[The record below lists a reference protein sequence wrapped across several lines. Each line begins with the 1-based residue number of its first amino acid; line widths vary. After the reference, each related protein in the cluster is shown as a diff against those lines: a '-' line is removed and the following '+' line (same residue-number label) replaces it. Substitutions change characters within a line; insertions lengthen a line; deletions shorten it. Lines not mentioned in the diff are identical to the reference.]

1 MLAHKASYDGIIAAD
16 NIAGIIKEKDYGIL
30 PWSVYTNPSIGTV
43 GLREGDAGLSE
54 IKYSV
59 GRFSYA
65 ASGMALAMEEPEG
78 FLKVVVEPETKK
90 ILGAT
95 GIGADIPELIAEIVS
110 YMHFGGTVLDIES
123 TIHSHPTLSEIVPE
137 AALDSIGEAIHK
149 FNPSTA
155 KKA

>member
-1 MLAHKASYDGIIAAD
+1 
-16 NIAGIIKEKDYGIL
+16 
-30 PWSVYTNPSIGTV
+30 
-43 GLREGDAGLSE
+43 
-54 IKYSV
+54 
-59 GRFSYA
+59 
-65 ASGMALAMEEPEG
+65 MALAMEEPEG
-78 FLKVVVEPETKK
+78 FLKVVVESETKK

-95 GIGADIPELIAEIVS
+95 GIGADIPELIAEIAS

-149 FNPSTA
+149 FNPRTA